1 MKLLGCVCAEAFVLR
16 RHGLRAS
23 PTFEMKV
30 PFLDE
35 HNVFGSIHPL
45 RTQNELTHVLTC
57 DTTDSRVIPIARNA
71 ITPGNTKILRNNPNG
86 IVCVDKYR
94 LWIQANLGGQKVD
107 LLVRIVYLPLTVI
120 MCPRKL
126 VVE

>member
-1 MKLLGCVCAEAFVLR
+1 MKLLGCVCTEAFALR
-16 RHGLRAS
+16 RHGLRVS

-30 PFLDE
+30 PFLNE

-57 DTTDSRVIPIARNA
+57 DMTDSRVIPIARN
-71 ITPGNTKILRNNPNG
+71 ILTPGNTKILRNNPNG

-94 LWIQANLGGQKVD
+94 LLIQTNLGGQKVD

-120 MCPRKL
+120 TCPRKL